1 MKIYMST
8 RCIYF
13 IIIIIFIYIFWCSTA
28 SQRMIPGEPS
38 WISLLFLLDKPVSP
52 LFVCS
57 CIALVS
63 LATPPAQLYFFCH
76 PLSRCV
82 TDLFIN
88 IAFFCVSVC
97 HNLII
102 LCSVC
107 TLGLLIYY
115 EHYAFA
121 SRGGRMWKK
130 KSILQFNNITNKVK
144 LARVEF
150 NEEHYGSF

>member
-1 MKIYMST
+1 MKMYMST
-8 RCIYF
+8 RRIYF
-13 IIIIIFIYIFWCSTA
+13 IIFLFIIFFWCSTA
-28 SQRMIPGEPS
+28 SQRMIPGKPS

-57 CIALVS
+57 CIAPVS

-88 IAFFCVSVC
+88 IVFFCVSVC

-102 LCSVC
+102 LCPVC

-121 SRGGRMWKK
+121 SRGGRVWEKNF
-130 KSILQFNNITNKVK
+130 LQFNNITTK